1 MCVEVVADLDGGDG
15 GSDLFEVQRRIGV
28 DSLLGLGRLLGS
40 GGSLCGSLV
49 FAVLEVLDEFNSLAG
64 TDDNVPFRQL
74 VLNFALHD
82 GNLARD
88 DEGAVVDLV
97 RQIELV

>member
-1 MCVEVVADLDGGDG
+1 MDTLADGDELRGLGISLLVMCVEVVADLDGGDG

-49 FAVLEVLDEFNSLAG
+49 FAVLEVLDELNSLAG
-64 TDDNVPFRQL
+64 TDDNL
-74 VLNFALHD
+74 S
-82 GNLARD
+82 
-88 DEGAVVDLV
+88 
-97 RQIELV
+97 